1 MVSLA
6 VMRALVVV
14 NPAATSTTP
23 GMRDVLV
30 GALAGELKLD
40 VVETAHR
47 GHARELGAQAAA
59 DGIDVVISVGGDGT
73 VNEVVNGLLENGP
86 APHLPMLA
94 VIPGGS
100 TNVFS
105 RALGRSRDPVEATA
119 EILASLRDGTD
130 PPGVPGHGE
139 RDRHQHRGVAASATT
154 DWTPPRWF
162 VFAAG
167 LGFDADVIARVEAQR
182 ARGRRSTGP
191 LYVRQ
196 AVGTF
201 LLGRERRRPAMT
213 LHVPGE
219 APRDGLFLCLVSNVS
234 PWTYLGARPVVV
246 SPEAS
251 FDTGLDVFAM
261 RRLGAVRMLNNL
273 RQTLAREP
281 DPRGRVGAPVAR
293 PRGAVPHR
301 EPPAGLA
308 GRRRPPRAPR
318 PGCGSGTCPP
328 RCASSPD
335 AAPPALLTHVRRAL
349 STVRDRRVV
358 RSSGAP
364 STPVVSLLTR
374 GPTMSPICLTGV
386 RLVKTSRKNATCR

>member
-1 MVSLA
+1 
-6 VMRALVVV
+6 MRALVVV
-14 NPAATSTTP
+14 NPAATTTTP

-30 GALAGELKLD
+30 GALGGELKLD

-47 GHARELGAQAAA
+47 GHARELGAEAAA
-59 DGIDVVISVGGDGT
+59 DGMDLVVSVGGDGT

-119 EILASLRDGTD
+119 QILASLREGRTRLVSLGT
-130 PPGVPGHGE
+130 
-139 RDRHQHRGVAASATT
+139 ASATGT
-154 DWTPPRWF
+154 STTPLASIEPASAQDAAAADAAAHPADWTPPRWF

-201 LLGRERRRPAMT
+201 LLGRDRRRPAMT

-219 APRDGLFLCLVSNVS
+219 APRHGLFLCLVSNVS

-246 SPEAS
+246 SPDAS

-273 RQTLAREP
+273 RQTLIRDP
-281 DPRGRVGAPVAR
+281 DPRGRAVHRWHDLEELSLTASR
-293 PRGAVPHR
+293 PQGWQVDGDHLGTATGLRLRHVP
-301 EPPAGLA
+301 
-308 GRRRPPRAPR
+308 
-318 PGCGSGTCPP
+318 
-328 RCASSPD
+328 
-335 AAPPALLTHVRRAL
+335 AAL
-349 STVRDRRVV
+349 RVV
-358 RSSGAP
+358 A
-364 STPVVSLLTR
+364 
-374 GPTMSPICLTGV
+374 
-386 RLVKTSRKNATCR
+386 